1 MPDNER
7 IYRDAVHNIIRL
19 RTDTDEGA
27 LIAALIDSAE
37 FQRLRRIRQLGL
49 AHFAY
54 QAAEHSRFAHSLGA
68 FHLATRTL
76 AKLRV
81 SYEISD
87 EDWTAV
93 RVAALLHDTGH
104 GPFSHVIEPVLGFH
118 HEDFTVETILSDA
131 AEAGRLLRQYSPDLP
146 ERAAAI
152 IRGTFRPMALAQ
164 LVSSQLDVDRMDYLL
179 RDSLMTGVK
188 YGVYDLEWIIKSL
201 EINQAD
207 DQLYVSARGIYAVED
222 YLQARYYMFR
232 QVYFHRTLRSA
243 EQVLHSILRR
253 ALVLF
258 SAAGDVWH
266 QPGSA
271 FERVLR
277 GEKLSLAEHL
287 SLDDTDIL
295 YHIKQWQRS
304 ADGILNDLA
313 TRFLNRRLFKAFDL
327 DMPEEDKQRF
337 LAKAR
342 AAVADAGFDPE
353 YYFIE
358 DKAGDVPHY
367 FYIKDETRP
376 KDQIYVEDGFSRPA
390 IREISEVSAAVRGLQ
405 PGLRIHRVCFPGE
418 IADRIAEL
426 YHSSWRSAPGG

>member
-1 MPDNER
+1 MER

-19 RTDTDEGA
+19 NTGTAEGA
-27 LIAALIDSAE
+27 LIAALVDSAE

-54 QAAEHSRFAHSLGA
+54 QAAEHSRFVHSLGA

-76 AKLRV
+76 AKLRIT
-81 SYEISD
+81 YNISE
-87 EDWTAV
+87 EDQTAV

-104 GPFSHVIEPVLGFH
+104 GPFSHVVEPILKFH
-118 HEDFTVETILSDA
+118 HEDFTRQIVTSSET
-131 AEAGRLLRQYSPDLP
+131 EAGRFLREYSAELP
-146 ERAAAI
+146 ERVAAI
-152 IRGTFRPMALAQ
+152 IAGTFRPMALAQ

-188 YGVYDLEWIIKSL
+188 YGVFDLEWIIKSL
-201 EINQAD
+201 EINQGE

-243 EQVLHSILRR
+243 ESVLHSILKR
-253 ALVLF
+253 ALFLF
-258 SAAGDVWH
+258 GRDKDVWH

-271 FERVLR
+271 FEKVLQ
-277 GEKLSLAEHL
+277 GEKLDLPEHL
-287 SLDDTDIL
+287 MLDDSDII

-304 ADGILNDLA
+304 DDPILADLSV
-313 TRFLNRRLFKAFDL
+313 RFLNRRLFKAFDL
-327 DMPEEDKQRF
+327 DMPEEQKEQF
-337 LAKAR
+337 LCEAR
-342 AAVADAGFDPE
+342 ALVINAGFDPD

-367 FYIKDETRP
+367 FYSKDESRP
-376 KDQIYVEDGFSRPA
+376 KDMIYVEEGFSRPA

-405 PGLRIHRVCFPGE
+405 LGYRIHRLCFPGE
-418 IADRIAEL
+418 VIDQIASL
-426 YHSSWRSAPGG
+426 YHRESTHARQATPD